1 MLRQL
6 LQEMQKQKRKR
17 YMNNKIKVN
26 PQLSTLNARDL
37 QTRDLQTQHRETS
50 YPQYAHLYKSI
61 VETPHGF
68 LSVFATENAVKA
80 IDFSDTHPF
89 SNENKISKL
98 AAKQL
103 SEYIAHERE
112 IFDLPLDPDGTD
124 FQKNVWQALL
134 DVPFGAT
141 ASYLDIAIA
150 VGNKKACRAVGAANG
165 KNPIPIVIPCHRIIG
180 TNGKL
185 TGYAGGLTRK
195 TYLLALEAEASS
207 SKQKDDIEN
216 FSLS

>member
-6 LQEMQKQKRKR
+6 LQQMQKRKR
-17 YMNNKIKVN
+17 YMNKKVMAN
-26 PQLSTLNARDL
+26 PPLGAINVRDL
-37 QTRDLQTQHRETS
+37 QTRDLQTQHSQTN
-50 YPQYAHLYKSI
+50 YPEYAHLYKSI
-61 VETPHGF
+61 VKTPHGF
-68 LSVFATENAVKA
+68 LSVFATANAVKA
-80 IDFSDTHPF
+80 IDFSHTHP
-89 SNENKISKL
+89 SPNENRISKL

-103 SEYIAHERE
+103 SEYIAQQRE
-112 IFDLPLDPDGTD
+112 CFDLPLEPDGTD

-134 DVPFGAT
+134 EVPFGST

-195 TYLLALEAEASS
+195 TYLLALEAEASL

-216 FSLS
+216 FSLN

>member
-6 LQEMQKQKRKR
+6 LQQMQKRKR
-17 YMNNKIKVN
+17 YMNKKVMAN
-26 PQLSTLNARDL
+26 PLLGAINVRDL
-37 QTRDLQTQHRETS
+37 QTRDLQTQHSQTN
-50 YPQYAHLYKSI
+50 YPEYAHLYKSI
-61 VETPHGF
+61 VKTPHGF
-68 LSVFATENAVKA
+68 LSVFATANAVKA
-80 IDFSDTHPF
+80 IDFSHTHPF
-89 SNENKISKL
+89 PNENRISKL

-103 SEYIAHERE
+103 SEYIAQQRE
-112 IFDLPLDPDGTD
+112 CFDLPLEPDGTD

-134 DVPFGAT
+134 EVPFGST

-195 TYLLALEAEASS
+195 TYLLALEAEASL

-216 FSLS
+216 FSLN

>member
-1 MLRQL
+1 
-6 LQEMQKQKRKR
+6 
-17 YMNNKIKVN
+17 MNKELKND
-26 PQLSTLNARDL
+26 PQLDDL
-37 QTRDLQTQHRETS
+37 QMLDREKPNLVTSVFQTS

-61 VETPHGF
+61 VATPHGF
-68 LSVFATENAVKA
+68 LVVFANENAVKA
-80 IDFSDTHPF
+80 IDFCDTHPPA
-89 SNENKISKL
+89 NENKISKL

-103 SEYIAHERE
+103 SEYIANQRE
-112 IFDLPLDPDGTD
+112 FFDLPLDPDGTD
-124 FQKNVWQALL
+124 FQKHVWQALL

-185 TGYAGGLTRK
+185 TGYASGLTRK
-195 TYLLALEAEASS
+195 KYLLTLESKTS
-207 SKQKDDIEN
+207 LLKQKDDIEN
-216 FSLS
+216 FSLN

>member
-1 MLRQL
+1 MNKKIL
-6 LQEMQKQKRKR
+6 LDPQPSAQK
-17 YMNNKIKVN
+17 
-26 PQLSTLNARDL
+26 ADDL
-37 QTRDLQTQHRETS
+37 QTLDFSKQKLES
-50 YPQYAHLYKSI
+50 NYPQYAHLYKSI
-61 VETPHGF
+61 VTTPHGF

-80 IDFSDTHPF
+80 IDFSDTHPL
-89 SNENKISKL
+89 SHENKISKL

-103 SEYIAHERE
+103 SEYIAHERQC
-112 IFDLPLDPDGTD
+112 FDLPLDPDGTD

-134 DVPFGAT
+134 SIPFGAT

-216 FSLS
+216 FSLN

>member
-1 MLRQL
+1 M
-6 LQEMQKQKRKR
+6 
-17 YMNNKIKVN
+17 
-26 PQLSTLNARDL
+26 
-37 QTRDLQTQHRETS
+37 
-50 YPQYAHLYKSI
+50 
-61 VETPHGF
+61 
-68 LSVFATENAVKA
+68 
-80 IDFSDTHPF
+80 
-89 SNENKISKL
+89 
-98 AAKQL
+98 
-103 SEYIAHERE
+103 
-112 IFDLPLDPDGTD
+112 PLDPDGTD

-207 SKQKDDIEN
+207 LKQKDDIEN
-216 FSLS
+216 FSLN

>member
-1 MLRQL
+1 
-6 LQEMQKQKRKR
+6 
-17 YMNNKIKVN
+17 MNKKMMAN
-26 PQLSTLNARDL
+26 PQLGAINARDL
-37 QTRDLQTQHRETS
+37 QTRDLQTQHRQTN

-61 VETPHGF
+61 VETPQGF

-80 IDFSDTHPF
+80 IDFNDTHPF
-89 SNENKISKL
+89 CNENKISKL

-103 SEYIAHERE
+103 SEYIAHQRE
-112 IFDLPLDPDGTD
+112 YFDLPLDPDGTD

-207 SKQKDDIEN
+207 LKQKDDIEN
-216 FSLS
+216 FSLN

>member
-6 LQEMQKQKRKR
+6 LQQMQKRKR
-17 YMNNKIKVN
+17 YMNKKVMAN
-26 PQLSTLNARDL
+26 QPLGAINVRDL
-37 QTRDLQTQHRETS
+37 QTRDLQTQHSQTN
-50 YPQYAHLYKSI
+50 YPEYAHLYKSI
-61 VETPHGF
+61 VKTPHGF
-68 LSVFATENAVKA
+68 LSVFATVNAVKA
-80 IDFSDTHPF
+80 IDFSHTHP
-89 SNENKISKL
+89 SPNENRISKL

-103 SEYIAHERE
+103 SEYIAQQRE
-112 IFDLPLDPDGTD
+112 CFDLPLEPDGTD

-134 DVPFGAT
+134 EVPFGST

-195 TYLLALEAEASS
+195 TYLLALEAEASL

-216 FSLS
+216 FSLN

>member
-1 MLRQL
+1 MN
-6 LQEMQKQKRKR
+6 KKR
-17 YMNNKIKVN
+17 MGN
-26 PQLSTLNARDL
+26 PQLSAINARDL
-37 QTRDLQTQHRETS
+37 QTRDLQTQHSQTN

-80 IDFSDTHPF
+80 IDFNDTHPF
-89 SNENKISKL
+89 CNENKISKL

-103 SEYIAHERE
+103 SEYIAHQRE
-112 IFDLPLDPDGTD
+112 CFDLPLDPDGTD

-195 TYLLALEAEASS
+195 TYLLALEAETSS
-207 SKQKDDIEN
+207 LKQKDEIEN
-216 FSLS
+216 FSLN